1 MATRRITAN
10 TAITYNQVQASDVLL
25 VGKTSVDRKITL
37 PQTKKYVLQN
47 NTIGG
52 SGANDLV
59 TNTAE
64 QTLTNKTLTNPIING
79 SLCQVQGSD
88 LNKLLNI
95 DTTQAQLNRLAGLT
109 VNSDKLNYTANVSSD
124 IQSQLNSKVTRYGT
138 TEYVLYNYHKIK
150 TLSGATSDTIPYTDI
165 LTYHSLSST
174 TYRINAYSIMV
185 QVWDVNTGTEARTYK
200 ADATIS
206 FTSTVD
212 GSKLNLNTITIGGL
226 DDEKTYQFNVS
237 FTVNSYSGGS

>member
-1 MATRRITAN
+1 MANKRITAN
-10 TAITYNQVQASDVLL
+10 TAITYDQVQAADVLL
-25 VGKTSVDRKITL
+25 VGKTAVDRKITL

-47 NTIGG
+47 KTIGG
-52 SGANDLV
+52 SGANDIV

-64 QTLTNKTLTNPIING
+64 QTLTYKTLTNPIING
-79 SLCQVQGSD
+79 SLCQVSGDD

-95 DTTQAQLNRLAGLT
+95 DTTQAELNRIAGLT
-109 VNSDKLNYTANVSSD
+109 VNSDKLNYTANVTSD
-124 IQSQLNSKVTRYGT
+124 IQSALNARLVRYST
-138 TEYVLYNYHKIK
+138 NEYVEYMYHKIK
-150 TLSGATSDTIPYTDI
+150 TLSGSTSDTIPYTDI

-185 QVWDVNTGTEARTYK
+185 QVWQINTGTQTRTYK

-206 FTSTVD
+206 YTSTVD
-212 GSKLNLNTITIGGL
+212 GSKINLNTITISGL